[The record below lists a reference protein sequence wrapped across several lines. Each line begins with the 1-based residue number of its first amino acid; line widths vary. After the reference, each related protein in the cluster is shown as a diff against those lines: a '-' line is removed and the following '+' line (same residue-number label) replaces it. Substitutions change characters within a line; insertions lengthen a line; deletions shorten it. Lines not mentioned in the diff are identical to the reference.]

1 MFGFFG
7 AGESS
12 ESGECSRAGF
22 PVTSLRAV
30 GWRGGINV
38 RGSFAGLRPLA
49 EGREIGVSEKS
60 SKVCSSGALE
70 YDSSCRV
77 ESESCSMS

>member
-1 MFGFFG
+1 M
-7 AGESS
+7 
-12 ESGECSRAGF
+12 
-22 PVTSLRAV
+22 
-30 GWRGGINV
+30 